1 MHVEAPRESAA
12 VVTVSIVSHG
22 HGAMVGDVLRDL
34 AASAQVAR
42 VVLTLNVAECVP
54 EIPAALADKMVVV
67 RNHVPAGFARN
78 HNAAFRHCDTD
89 YFCVLNPD
97 VRFGR
102 SPFDALIA
110 SLRDARVGMA
120 APAVRGP
127 EGGVEDSARFFPTVP
142 SLLAKLLGRGDGR
155 VPVEGA
161 DPQPVDWAAG
171 MFHLYRSEV
180 FRRVGGFDEGFHLYY
195 EDVDLCARLWKAGF
209 SVLLHPGVS
218 VVHHAQRDSR
228 RKPRYFLWHVTSML
242 RYFAKHMGRLPRRG
256 AHDSGRRA

>member
-1 MHVEAPRESAA
+1 MSVPTPETGQGA
-12 VVTVSIVSHG
+12 VTVSIVSHR
-22 HGAMVGDVLRDL
+22 HGAMVSEVLNDL
-34 AASAQVAR
+34 AAVPQVAR
-42 VVLTLNVAECVP
+42 VILTLNVPEPVP
-54 EIPAALADKMVVV
+54 EVPSALRERLLVV
-67 RNHVPAGFARN
+67 NNDVPAGFARN

-97 VRFGR
+97 VRLGR

-142 SLLAKLLGRGDGR
+142 SLMAKLLGRGDGR